1 MRTITV
7 FLVTLLLLAAPLSA
21 QQPPRWEYGRLA
33 LSGGVPVGWSA
44 GDSSGNARALIQ
56 SVEDRERSG
65 TKRNT
70 DIVVGVLNELSE
82 QGWELVQADVQFV
95 GFIFRRPR
103 QQ

>member
-1 MRTITV
+1 MISLLTLSV
-7 FLVTLLLLAAPLSA
+7 LVAPLSA
-21 QQPPRWEYGRLA
+21 QQNPTWEYGRLT

-56 SVEDRERSG
+56 AFEERERSG

-70 DIVVGVLNELSE
+70 DIVVGVMNELSA
-82 QGWELVQADVQFV
+82 QGWEFVQSVPQV

-103 QQ
+103 QP